1 MAAKEF
7 MVHTYKRL
15 GELLVGRG
23 AITNLQLSIALADQR
38 ISNKRLGEIVV
49 ERGYVSEQEI
59 AACLSHQ
66 YGYPLEEL
74 TDFKPDAAAVQRLS
88 PEDALALR
96 ALPIK
101 LTPEGM
107 VVGISDPIDVLA
119 TDRLSALLRCNI
131 LFRVC
136 PESVLNRKIRE
147 VYELDEPLPAKFA
160 GASKAPVRFKALV
173 PRHYFEHT
181 TLLDGFDSILDRPV
195 NLVVTKADSDEDVAY
210 LQIVRSAARA
220 PLDGLASVH
229 DTVVHG
235 GHRWTV
241 LPKLTGEYL
250 ERVLRI
256 RGPRGIA
263 QSAELVAKV
272 AETVD
277 QLQRYGGSA
286 SWICAENIVIRRDG
300 PMICPLTIPPPK
312 YRRSSSN
319 FDDEQPGSVAVYA
332 LGMLLKDC
340 LYGLDARVSPAL
352 PAAMKDMLEH
362 CLADDPSNRYSD
374 PIEVASA
381 LRSHNWAALANPL
394 AHGTNDE
401 REELLDILGHSQNQ
415 GPTEKA
421 PSFWSRIFK
430 RKAA

>member
-1 MAAKEF
+1 

-49 ERGYVSEQEI
+49 ERGYVTEHEI
-59 AACLSHQ
+59 ASCLSHQ
-66 YGYPLEEL
+66 YGYPLDEL
-74 TDFKPDAAAVQRLS
+74 KDFKADAAAIQKLS

-101 LTPEGM
+101 LTPEGI

-119 TDRLSALLRCNI
+119 TDKLAALLRCNLI
-131 LFRVC
+131 FRVC
-136 PESVLNRKIRE
+136 PQSKLSQCIRQ

-160 GASKAPVRFKALV
+160 GASKAPTRFKALV
-173 PRHYFEHT
+173 PRHYFANT
-181 TLLDGFDSILDRPV
+181 TLLDGFDSTLDRHV
-195 NLVVTKADSDEDVAY
+195 NLVVTKAECDEEVEF
-210 LQIVRSAARA
+210 LQILRSASKA
-220 PLDGLASVH
+220 PLEGLASVY
-229 DTVVHG
+229 DSIVHG
-235 GHRWTV
+235 GYRWTV
-241 LPKLTGEYL
+241 LQKLPGEHL

-272 AETVD
+272 AETAD
-277 QLQRYGGSA
+277 QLQRYGGCVH
-286 SWICAENIVIRRDG
+286 WICAENIMVRRDG
-300 PMICPLTIPPPK
+300 PLLAPLSLPPAK
-312 YRRSSSN
+312 YKRPSEN
-319 FDDEQPGSVAVYA
+319 FDAEQPGSLAVYA
-332 LGMLLKDC
+332 LGMLLRDC
-340 LYGLDARVSPAL
+340 LYGLDPRFSPAL
-352 PAAMKDMLEH
+352 PSAMKDMLEH
-362 CLADDPSNRYSD
+362 CLADDPKDRYSD

-381 LRSHNWAALANPL
+381 LKSYNWAALANPL

-401 REELLDILGHSQNQ
+401 RQELLDILGHAKKEDI
-415 GPTEKA
+415 PAKET
-421 PSFWSRIFK
+421 SFWSRIFK